1 MRIAIGSDHA
11 GFNLKE
17 YIKQVLA
24 EKLYEYEDMGCFDT
38 ASVDYPDV
46 AFLVS
51 DSAAYI
57 TGQTIHVNGGWY
69 M

>member
-1 MRIAIGSDHA
+1 MTAALPEKAKEAMLSQVPLGRA
-11 GFNLKE
+11 GKP
-17 YIKQVLA
+17 
-24 EKLYEYEDMGCFDT
+24 EDV
-38 ASVDYPDV
+38 ASAV

-57 TGQTIHVNGGWY
+57 TGQVLHVSGGMY